1 MIIEIT
7 KQDYDN
13 IESKMR
19 KGIDNLQENL
29 NAIRA
34 GRANPHVL
42 DKITVDYWFPVS
54 SQRGNI
60 PGS

>member
-29 NAIRA
+29 MQFVPAALIRMSLI
-34 GRANPHVL
+34 RL
-42 DKITVDYWFPVS
+42 LSITTVPRLLS
-54 SQRGNI
+54 TR
-60 PGS
+60 

>member
-1 MIIEIT
+1 MIEIT
-7 KQDYDN
+7 KNDYDQ
-13 IESKMR
+13 IEAKMQ

-42 DKITVDYWFPVS
+42 DRMALRFS
-54 SQRGNI
+54 
-60 PGS
+60 